1 MSQTQKA
8 REIHRKQAILDGQH
22 ISTLVP
28 LFKCNRLGCPN
39 TNNQCYELDGVHLK
53 LAAAHFKTWS
63 MSMNDGKADL
73 ETPPD
78 GLIATLLVSKN
89 GTFNPLRSG
98 SGSRS
103 GNSNVSS
110 ESAFSNISTP
120 APPPGSM
127 YPYPQFPHFAQQYY
141 NPFTPPHPNL
151 QALLQ
156 HLPPPISTPLLF
168 SDSFAEEADPA
179 QKLVEYIVW
188 LGSRSP
194 MQAPAFLRAQETLM
208 EEGHTFKTLEKLS
221 QEDLEKMGIKSGTAT
236 QLKAYIGLFNRKTLN
251 HA

>member
-1 MSQTQKA
+1 
-8 REIHRKQAILDGQH
+8 
-22 ISTLVP
+22 
-28 LFKCNRLGCPN
+28 
-39 TNNQCYELDGVHLK
+39 
-53 LAAAHFKTWS
+53 
-63 MSMNDGKADL
+63 MNDAKADL
-73 ETPPD
+73 ETPPA
-78 GLIATLLVSKN
+78 GLIATLLVSKT

-103 GNSNVSS
+103 GNSNISS

-127 YPYPQFPHFAQQYY
+127 YPYPQFPHMPPQYY
-141 NPFTPPHPNL
+141 NPFTPPQPQF
-151 QALLQ
+151 QAPLP
-156 HLPPPISTPLLF
+156 HLPATIATQLLL

-179 QKLVEYIVW
+179 LKLLEYIIW

-194 MQAPAFLRAQETLM
+194 IQAPAFLRAQETLM